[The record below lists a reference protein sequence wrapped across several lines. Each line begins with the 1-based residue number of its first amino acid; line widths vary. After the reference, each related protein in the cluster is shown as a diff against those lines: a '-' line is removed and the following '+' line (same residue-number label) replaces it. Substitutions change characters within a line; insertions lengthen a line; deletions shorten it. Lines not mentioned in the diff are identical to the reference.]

1 VLNTMAVS
9 ELFYSSSLVSY
20 SLDGVVLS
28 ELTVNLVGKIFWGYW
43 WLITEPQ
50 KDPIK
55 RSPLKQLI
63 GVGIAESMNVV
74 RGLGVVLR
82 LKSDALV
89 GTPHWFSGTK
99 CSGST
104 GRTLLGEWFHLNV
117 HSSGREPGQ
126 PGLRSVLQ

>member
-1 VLNTMAVS
+1 
-9 ELFYSSSLVSY
+9 
-20 SLDGVVLS
+20 
-28 ELTVNLVGKIFWGYW
+28 
-43 WLITEPQ
+43 
-50 KDPIK
+50 
-55 RSPLKQLI
+55 
-63 GVGIAESMNVV
+63 MNVV

>member
-1 VLNTMAVS
+1 L
-9 ELFYSSSLVSY
+9 
-20 SLDGVVLS
+20 
-28 ELTVNLVGKIFWGYW
+28 GYW

-63 GVGIAESMNVV
+63 GVNIDESMSVD

-117 HSSGREPGQ
+117 HSSGRESGQ